1 MTEDVK
7 HTKLLSL
14 RNKLR
19 LIRLVLVT
27 AVTLL
32 L

>member
-1 MTEDVK
+1 M
-7 HTKLLSL
+7 KLVSL

-19 LIRLVLVT
+19 LIHLVMVT

-32 L
+32 LLLNYK